1 MIERPHKLPKGWR
14 WVRLGEVAKV
24 YAGSFAPQD
33 QKYFENGKFP
43 FLRVSD
49 LSSAQGD
56 EIRRTRDYLND
67 KVKALR
73 LKRAPAGT
81 IVFPKSGAAILTNAR
96 AILGLEAFIVSHLAA
111 VEVDEQLA
119 ERLWVFRWL
128 QTVDMGKLIENPS
141 YPSLRLRKVKEVLV
155 PLPPLAEQRRIVAR
169 VEELMARVREAR
181 RLRQQAREDAERLWQ
196 SVLAETFP
204 RPGADL
210 PAGWR
215 WVRLGEV
222 CQHLRSSIDPRQY
235 PEEQFCLYSIPAYD
249 NGREPEHANGEQL
262 GSAKLRVDD
271 GFCLFSKLNPR
282 IPRAWVIH
290 KAHCGG
296 KSIASTEFMPLKPR
310 YDLLSLDFLG
320 LVLLTEMFLQ
330 QVRRNVSGATGSRQR
345 LRPAVVLSALV
356 PLPPLSEQ
364 RRIVAHLEAV
374 QERLRA
380 LKAAQAETDEKLKQ
394 LEQSILDKAFRGEL

>member
-1 MIERPHKLPKGWR
+1 MTEGPYKLPAGWR

-24 YAGSFAPQD
+24 YAGSSAPQD

-169 VEELMARVREAR
+169 VREAR

-204 RPGADL
+204 RPGSDL
-210 PAGWR
+210 LAGWR

-222 CQHLRSSIDPRQY
+222 ASREAVLLKPSDHPSRRFRYLGMEHVAAGQW
-235 PEEQFCLYSIPAYD
+235 EEPQAVEVNGDEIKSQVVAFRPGLVLYS
-249 NGREPEHANGEQL
+249 
-262 GSAKLRVDD
+262 KLRPY
-271 GFCLFSKLNPR
+271 LNKVVVPR
-282 IPRAWVIH
+282 STGV
-290 KAHCGG
+290 
-296 KSIASTEFMPLKPR
+296 ASTEFVPIAPIS
-310 YDLLSLDFLG
+310 DLLSAEYLGAFLRTPYF
-320 LVLLTEMFLQ
+320 VAYA
-330 QVRRNVSGATGSRQR
+330 VRNTTGSRQPRTR
-345 LRPAVVLSALV
+345 LDALWNALI

-374 QERLRA
+374 QERLGA
-380 LKAAQAETDEKLKQ
+380 LKAAQAETHEKLKQ

>member
-1 MIERPHKLPKGWR
+1 MGETIIKKDLTGDGIPVFSAATDLVPFGYTNKNRLCFGENDVILGARGTIGVPKLP
-14 WVRLGEVAKV
+14 RLPKWTATQTTIVVTPDTSQLTPEWACLALSNVDYKKITSTQAIPMLTVAK
-24 YAGSFAPQD
+24 
-33 QKYFENGKFP
+33 
-43 FLRVSD
+43 
-49 LSSAQGD
+49 
-56 EIRRTRDYLND
+56 
-67 KVKALR
+67 
-73 LKRAPAGT
+73 
-81 IVFPKSGAAILTNAR
+81 TNS
-96 AILGLEAFIVSHLAA
+96 IKI
-111 VEVDEQLA
+111 
-119 ERLWVFRWL
+119 
-128 QTVDMGKLIENPS
+128 
-141 YPSLRLRKVKEVLV
+141 